1 MWASSAHTQTGGLG
15 TRDTG
20 RWEEARGSA
29 DARVRAAEDEL
40 FSGDNTVDLLI
51 EDQLLRPSGRA
62 GEAVRKPSP
71 VGWPPTPSSDPTTA
85 APTTLPLSPAA
96 SVGPTPDPNTVSPP
110 PPTPGTTSAPS
121 GLPEEGTPQLPTASA
136 SAVAPTATESLPV
149 ATNHVPSPAAAT
161 TAQSP
166 WDTGT
171 SPEPGTGSS
180 LGPPEQASTPA
191 TPVSPTIP
199 ATPKQA
205 LEEEDIRNIIGEC
218 SCAWPR
224 GQARAL
230 AAHPWVWSLVG
241 DAGLFWGTK
250 LHLFTL
256 EPTALPSPVRG
267 WRGVM
272 PAALP
277 PAW

>member
-1 MWASSAHTQTGGLG
+1 MLLLREPGLQGIRGKMGGFS
-15 TRDTG
+15 TRSVG
-20 RWEEARGSA
+20 RWEEERGSA
-29 DARVRAAEDEL
+29 DARVCAAEDEL

-62 GEAVRKPSP
+62 GEGVRKPSP

-85 APTTLPLSPAA
+85 APATVPLSPAA
-96 SVGPTPDPNTVSPP
+96 SVGLTPDPTTVSRP

-136 SAVAPTATESLPV
+136 SAVAPTATESLPA
-149 ATNHVPSPAAAT
+149 ATSHVPSPAVAT
-161 TAQSP
+161 TAQTP

-180 LGPPEQASTPA
+180 LGPLEQASTPE

-218 SCAWPR
+218 SCVWPR
-224 GQARAL
+224 AL
-230 AAHPWVWSLVG
+230 RPSCCALGDTPGFGPWWETLGGAVLGHQVSLVNS
-241 DAGLFWGTK
+241 GTY
-250 LHLFTL
+250 
-256 EPTALPSPVRG
+256 
-267 WRGVM
+267 
-272 PAALP
+272 
-277 PAW
+277 